1 MDVRGSRIR
10 FDVGQAVLR
19 HRVIIGLGLVLVSAF
34 MALGAAKVQ
43 IATRFVDFFP
53 RAHPN
58 VRLYDTFAK
67 EFGGA
72 QGIVFMIEVE
82 HGDILN
88 ISTLSIIRDV
98 THAVARL
105 PGVDHQSIRSLASY
119 RVTYS
124 TVIQGGLQTKAYMFP
139 SVPKTPE
146 ELATLKAAVLAHQ
159 TDLKSLVSPDNRS
172 ALVTATFY
180 EGALDYRKLFARIEA
195 IVDKYQDANHR
206 IYLAGEPIVRGYG
219 YRNLRTIAIIA
230 LISIGLMLVLLYVS
244 LRERST
250 WWSPVIT
257 GSLSALWGLGF
268 VGWMGYNF
276 DPAMLVIPLILTARD
291 LSHGI
296 QWQGR
301 YYNELDRTA
310 DKYRACVATT
320 NLMLPPGL
328 LSIVVDIAGIVF
340 VSLGGIPVLKYV
352 GLSGAVWLASSLLMV
367 FIFQP
372 ILMSYLPTPKVRMK
386 ARRAN
391 GGGAISHVLN
401 TIAAVPARSGA
412 LRGAVLAASGIFVV
426 LGIVFARGTKIGYS
440 SVGTPLYRP
449 GEKVNLDMV
458 QISHKF
464 PTDEAWVVVR
474 APDRY
479 PGPTNAITPAVL
491 RMADD
496 LRQYLLLRD
505 PNVVQVSSLASTFEK
520 PLNQALH
527 DDFPKYLAIPHD
539 LLTAGNLWSMF
550 LGGTAPGEGKR
561 WGDDENTRMC
571 IRIQLHGHSY
581 DSLNTLQ
588 EELADFRETRVVPDH
603 ALAGVQFLFLGGAAG
618 LYAAANDVLFRL
630 DIINIVFVLAIVL
643 IGSGLEFG
651 SITAGV
657 LFVMACVLANF
668 AAFIYLRVRGIGL
681 SIDTIPVISLGIG
694 LGIDYGIYTVARI
707 KDEVASG
714 LSIPEAVSTGTR
726 ATGAAVFTTFVVMVG
741 GIIPWAFSPMLFHN
755 NMSILLTFL
764 MCTNMI
770 AGVIVLP
777 AYIAWARPRF
787 VRRYE
792 ATVEDRSAHSRE
804 VTAA

>member
-1 MDVRGSRIR
+1 MDVRRR
-10 FDVGQAVLR
+10 EVKFDVGQAVLR
-19 HRVIIGLGLVLVSAF
+19 HRLIIGLGLALVTAV
-34 MALGAAKVQ
+34 MAVGATKVQ

-53 RAHPN
+53 RDHSN
-58 VRLYDTFAK
+58 VRLYETFAE

-72 QGIVFMIEVE
+72 QGVVFMIEVE
-82 HGDILN
+82 HGDIFN
-88 ISTLSIIRDV
+88 YPTLGIIRDV
-98 THAVARL
+98 TRSVARL
-105 PGVDHQSIRSLASY
+105 PGVDHQSVRSLASY

-146 ELATLKAAVLAHQ
+146 DLATLKAAVVVHQ
-159 TDLKSLVSPDNRS
+159 TDLSSLISPDNRS

-180 EGALDYRKLFARIEA
+180 EGELDYRKLFARIQS
-195 IVDKYQDANHR
+195 IVDQHQDANHR

-219 YRNLRTIAIIA
+219 YRNLRTIALIA
-230 LISIGLMLVLLYVS
+230 LASIVLMLTLLYIS

-310 DKYRACVATT
+310 DKYAACVSTT

-372 ILMSYLPTPKVRMK
+372 ILMSYLPTP
-386 ARRAN
+386 RRRLSSRQQGRESRIAGLLN
-391 GGGAISHVLN
+391 AIAS
-401 TIAAVPARSGA
+401 IPARPGV
-412 LRGAVLAASGIFVV
+412 LRGALLTAAGLFVL
-426 LGIVFARGTKIGYS
+426 LGLLFARGTKIGYS

-449 GEKVNLDMV
+449 GEKVNLDML
-458 QISHKF
+458 QISRKF
-464 PTDEAWVVVR
+464 PTDEAWVVLQ
-474 APDRY
+474 APDRF
-479 PGPTNAITPAVL
+479 PGPVNAITPSVL
-491 RMADD
+491 RVADD
-496 LRQYLLLRD
+496 LRQYLLLND
-505 PNVVQVSSLASTFEK
+505 PNVVKVTSLASTFEK

-527 DDFPKYLAIPHD
+527 DDFPKYQAIPPD
-539 LLTAGNLWSMF
+539 LQTAGNLWSMF
-550 LGGTAPGEGKR
+550 LGGTAPGEGKH
-561 WGDDENTRMC
+561 WGDDENTRLC

-581 DSLNTLQ
+581 DALNALQ
-588 EELADFRETRVVPDH
+588 EELAEFRSARLLPDRE
-603 ALAGVQFLFLGGAAG
+603 LAGVQLLFLGGAAG

-630 DIINIVFVLAIVL
+630 DIINIVFVLVIVF
-643 IGSGLEFG
+643 IGAGLEFG
-651 SITAGV
+651 SVTAGI
-657 LFVMACVLANF
+657 LFVMACILANF
-668 AAFIYLRVRGIGL
+668 AAFIYLRLRDIGL

-714 LSIPEAVSTGTR
+714 RGIAQAMSTGTR
-726 ATGAAVFTTFVVMVG
+726 ATGGAVFTTFVVMVA

-777 AYIAWARPRF
+777 AYIAWAQPGF
-787 VRRYE
+787 IRRYE
-792 ATVEDRSAHSRE
+792 LVEDRLRAGRE